1 MQAFSVSGCR
11 SGTVSDTYDLHEVTM
26 RQPTTSPA
34 AAVRDFVSA
43 CQTLTSLIDLAG
55 QPTTS
60 PQLRVALA
68 EYCRA
73 HATVDPGLAASLSFW
88 KRRRA
93 SLTPTTTTRFA
104 PSSTAMARSSPR
116 SAANRHSERFAPRRR
131 PGPHRRG
138 IPDGPRRHWQR
149 CTVGTSGR
157 SRASSAPL
165 REAIAETGET
175 RCLTWSPTRLPADGV
190 RALQYDGDRVP
201 IADRRGSLAGPR
213 RAALARHPFD
223 RLVEFR

>member
-1 MQAFSVSGCR
+1 
-11 SGTVSDTYDLHEVTM
+11 M

-93 SLTPTTTTRFA
+93 SLTPDDHDA
-104 PSSTAMARSSPR
+104 
-116 SAANRHSERFAPRRR
+116 
-131 PGPHRRG
+131 
-138 IPDGPRRHWQR
+138 
-149 CTVGTSGR
+149 
-157 SRASSAPL
+157 
-165 REAIAETGET
+165 
-175 RCLTWSPTRLPADGV
+175 V
-190 RALQYDGDRVP
+190 RAILDRDGAILAAV
-201 IADRRGSLAGPR
+201 RR
-213 RAALARHPFD
+213 
-223 RLVEFR
+223 